1 MTSKEILAQLEK
13 MGSPSIKKVYLKH
26 GAVAVGLVARNAEKL
41 QKVVEDLNNL
51 KYGGKV
57 HAI

>member
-1 MTSKEILAQLEK
+1 MLSEIAK
-13 MGSPSIKKVYLKH
+13 AFLKH
-26 GAVAVGLVARNAEKL
+26 GAAAVGLVARNADKL
-41 QKVVEDLNNL
+41 KKVVEDISNL